1 MRKIREVLRLS
12 HELGASRREI
22 ALSVGIARSTV
33 SEYLYRAE
41 GAKLA
46 WPLPEGLSDE
56 DLARRLFPPAP
67 GPDQPPRPVPD
78 WAEIDRELMKKGVT
92 LLLVW
97 LEYKERLGES
107 AYGYSRFA
115 DLYNQWKGKTDL
127 RMLQHHKA
135 GEKLFADFAGLTMP
149 VTDPGTGELR
159 QVPIFTSAMGAS
171 QRIFAQAQTAQT
183 TQCWL
188 SGLDEAFSFYGAL
201 CEVVVPDNPKA
212 CVSSPDRY
220 EPAINPS
227 FAEFAQFYGLAV
239 IPARVRKPRD
249 KAKVENAVLQVE
261 RWVLAPLRNQTFF
274 SIEELN
280 EAIRAKVLELDAR
293 VMKGYGMSRR
303 ELFEQVDLPAMR
315 ELPQN
320 RYSFASWKRA
330 KVAPDYHVEFEGHR
344 YSVPHQMV
352 GKRVDIRITDGTVEV
367 FAAGNRIFTH
377 VRSLARRGFTTEPSH
392 RPKGHGE
399 YAEWTPERIVKWAL
413 AIGPSVSELVCRIM
427 DGKVHPEQAF
437 RSCLGIISLEKTY
450 GKERVEA
457 GSARALRFGA
467 HSRRSLQTILQKGL
481 DQEPGNE
488 PETARVLHANL
499 RGGNYYSEATLCA
512 N

>member
-12 HELGASRREI
+12 HELQASRREI

-41 GAKLA
+41 GAKLV

-56 DLARRLFPPAP
+56 DLERRLFPPAP
-67 GPDQPPRPVPD
+67 GPEQPPRPLPD
-78 WAEIDRELMKKGVT
+78 WPEIDRELMKKGVT

-97 LEYKERLGES
+97 LEYKERHGES

-115 DLYNQWKGKTDL
+115 DLYHQWKEKTDL

-149 VTDPGTGELR
+149 VTDPESGQVQ

-171 QRIFAQAQTAQT
+171 QRIFAKAQGAQT
-183 TQCWL
+183 TECWL
-188 SGLDEAFSFYGAL
+188 GGLDEAFDFYGAL
-201 CEVVVPDNPKA
+201 PQIVVPDNPKA

-261 RWVLAPLRNQTFF
+261 HWVLAPLRNQTFF
-274 SIEELN
+274 SIQELN
-280 EAIRAKVLELDAR
+280 GAIHAKILELDAR

-303 ELFEQVDLPAMR
+303 ELFEQVDRPAMR
-315 ELPQN
+315 ELPGS
-320 RYSFASWKRA
+320 RYRYASWKTA

-352 GKRVDIRITDGTVEV
+352 GKRVDLRITQDTVEV
-367 FAAGNRIFTH
+367 FAAGNRVFTH
-377 VRSLARRGFTTEPSH
+377 ARSLLRRGFTTEPSH
-392 RPKGHGE
+392 RPRRHGE

-413 AIGPSVSELVCRIM
+413 AIGPSASELVHRIM
-427 DGKVHPEQAF
+427 EGKVHPEQAF

-467 HSRRSLQTILQKGL
+467 HSRRSLLTILQKGL
-481 DQEPGNE
+481 DQEPAPAQE
-488 PETARVLHANL
+488 SRSVLHANV
-499 RGGNYYSEATLCA
+499 RGSRYYGEADTCA